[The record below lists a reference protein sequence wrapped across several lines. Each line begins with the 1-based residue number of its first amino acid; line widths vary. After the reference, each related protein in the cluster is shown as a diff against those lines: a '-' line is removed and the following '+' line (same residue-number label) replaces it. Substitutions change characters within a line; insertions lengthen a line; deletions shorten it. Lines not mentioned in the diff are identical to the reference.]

1 MTVRVAVADDH
12 PVVRD
17 GLRALLTTLST
28 MELVAEAATGRQA
41 VRAAVVDK
49 PDVLVMDLR
58 MPDLDGATATAEI
71 ARVAPDVAVLVLTM
85 FDDDES
91 VFAAMRAG
99 ARGYLVK
106 GASQDEIVRAINA
119 VAAGEAIFGPGVAR
133 RVLRYFA
140 APPKLAEPAFP
151 ELTAR
156 EREVLDLVAAG
167 LSNAAI
173 AARLRLAVKTV
184 GNHTS
189 AIFAKLQVAGRAEAI
204 IRARDAGLGN
214 PPTTPDAL

>member
-1 MTVRVAVADDH
+1 MTIRVVVADDH

-17 GLRALLTTLST
+17 GLRALLATLST
-28 MELVAEAATGRQA
+28 MELVAEATTGREA
-41 VRAAVVDK
+41 IRAAVAGK

-58 MPDLDGATATAEI
+58 MPDLDGAAATAEI
-71 ARVAPDVAVLVLTM
+71 ARVAPEVAVLVLTM

-106 GASQDEIVRAINA
+106 GASQAEIIRAITA
-119 VAAGEAIFGPGVAR
+119 VAAGEAIFGPAVAL
-133 RVLRYFA
+133 RVLRFFA
-140 APPKLAEPAFP
+140 NPPAAAQPAFP
-151 ELTAR
+151 ELSPR
-156 EREVLDLVAAG
+156 EREVLDLLAGG

-173 AARLRLAVKTV
+173 AGRLGLATKTV

-204 IRARDAGLGN
+204 IRAREAGLGR
-214 PPTTPDAL
+214 

>member
-1 MTVRVAVADDH
+1 LTVRVAVADDH

-17 GLRALLTTLST
+17 GLRALLASLPT
-28 MELVAEAATGRQA
+28 MELVAEATSGREA
-41 VRAAVVDK
+41 VRCAVLNS

-58 MPDLDGATATAEI
+58 MPDLDGVAATAEI
-71 ARVAPDVAVLVLTM
+71 AKVAPQVAVLVLTM

-106 GASQDEIVRAINA
+106 GASQDEIVRAVTA

-140 APPKLAEPAFP
+140 EPPRDPTETAFP
-151 ELTAR
+151 ELTRR
-156 EREVLDLVAAG
+156 EREVLDLIARAMP
-167 LSNAAI
+167 NAAI
-173 AARLRLAVKTV
+173 ADRLGLSAKTI

-189 AIFAKLQVAGRAEAI
+189 TIFAKLQVAGRAEAI
-204 IRARDAGLGN
+204 IRARDAGLGQ
-214 PPTTPDAL
+214 T